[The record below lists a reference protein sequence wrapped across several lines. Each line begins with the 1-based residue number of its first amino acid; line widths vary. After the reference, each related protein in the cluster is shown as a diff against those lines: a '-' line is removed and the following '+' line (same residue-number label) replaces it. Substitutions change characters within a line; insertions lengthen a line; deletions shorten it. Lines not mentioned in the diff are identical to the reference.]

1 MSVVLGKRLRPDP
14 SAKPLRHRAE
24 VTGIPS
30 SEDPLTRL
38 CRLFPAD
45 IPRSSLAEVLLVCN
59 GDFEAAMHQ
68 ARSLLTSPDA
78 EELVNH
84 CAVAASLPEAA
95 HIIEA
100 GLMQYHGNRK
110 GKRVGDRE
118 VEGVLRENAALK
130 KMVRFL
136 HEKLLRVS
144 SEAEES
150 ERIRAEIERE
160 RQTKAALLFH
170 LHRCHA

>member
-1 MSVVLGKRLRPDP
+1 
-14 SAKPLRHRAE
+14 
-24 VTGIPS
+24 
-30 SEDPLTRL
+30 
-38 CRLFPAD
+38 
-45 IPRSSLAEVLLVCN
+45 
-59 GDFEAAMHQ
+59 
-68 ARSLLTSPDA
+68 
-78 EELVNH
+78 
-84 CAVAASLPEAA
+84 VAASLPEAA
-95 HIIEA
+95 HIIET
-100 GLMQYHGNRK
+100 GLRQYHGNRK
-110 GKRVGDRE
+110 GKRAAGERE

-136 HEKLLRVS
+136 HEKLQRVS